1 VTKSNL
7 IYLTLSLIF
16 LMLTNE
22 YVGINKSFDS
32 FSDQSYYFRI
42 LQSSPEFPGENIGS
56 NQGQRFTIIYLIGV
70 LLNFFNLKAYW
81 YSIFIILNLSVITL
95 SIYMFVKLI
104 GNFEK
109 KINQNFKFILCLIIL
124 FNPYFFR
131 VSIYAPLMINDYI
144 FVLGILLLM
153 YSIHSDKNFLTY
165 FSILLCS
172 LSRQTSMILVPVLFF
187 LYIYEGLIY
196 KKFNQIKY
204 LISILLITLIFLIT
218 HKISSSFSF
227 DSNYSNYILGI
238 FYSDFN
244 FKDNLLMFIRI
255 FFSNYIVFIF
265 LIWLILYFKSEN
277 LFNKIKN
284 NKLSIISLIVSLG
297 IWSQPILAGPSFT
310 LGNEA
315 RLTIMA
321 LPIFLIFFTSLFN
334 NGLSL
339 DKYEMKVVYFLL
351 LISSLHH
358 KYSILNIFEF
368 RNFVLP
374 VLTLPIICF
383 LFYLV
388 IIKKKL
394 T

>member
-1 VTKSNL
+1 MTKSNL
-7 IYLTLSLIF
+7 IYLFLSSLI

-22 YVGINKSFDS
+22 YVGINESFDS
-32 FSDQSYYFRI
+32 FSDQTYYFQI
-42 LQSSPEFPGENIGS
+42 LQSSPEFPSEKIGS
-56 NQGQRFTIIYLIGV
+56 NQGQRFTIIYLIGI
-70 LLNFFNLKAYW
+70 LLNSFNLKDYW
-81 YSIFIILNLSVITL
+81 YSIFIILNLTIITY
-95 SIYMFVKLI
+95 SIYIFIKLI

-109 KINQNFKFILCLIIL
+109 KLNQNFKFILCLIIL

-144 FVLGILLLM
+144 FVLGILLLI
-153 YSIHSDKNFLTY
+153 YSIFFNNNFLTY
-165 FSILLCS
+165 FSIILCS
-172 LSRQTSMILVPVLFF
+172 LSRQTSMILVPILFF
-187 LYIYEGLIY
+187 LYIYEGIIY

-204 LISILLITLIFLIT
+204 LICILLITLIFFIT
-218 HKISSSFSF
+218 YKISSSFSL

-244 FKDNLLMFIRI
+244 FKDNILMFVRI
-255 FFSNYIVFIF
+255 FFSNYIIFIF
-265 LIWLILYFKSEN
+265 LAWLLINFKSEN
-277 LFNKIKN
+277 LGNKIKK
-284 NKLSIISLIVSLG
+284 NKISIISLIVSLG
-297 IWSQPILAGPSFT
+297 IWSQPILAGPFFT

-334 NGLSL
+334 NGLNL
-339 DKYEMKVVYFLL
+339 NKYETIIVYFLL
-351 LISSLHH
+351 FISSFHH
-358 KYSILNIFEF
+358 KYSILNIFDF
-368 RNFVLP
+368 TNFLVL
-374 VLTLPIICF
+374 VFTLPIICY

>member
-1 VTKSNL
+1 
-7 IYLTLSLIF
+7 
-16 LMLTNE
+16 M
-22 YVGINKSFDS
+22 
-32 FSDQSYYFRI
+32 
-42 LQSSPEFPGENIGS
+42 
-56 NQGQRFTIIYLIGV
+56 
-70 LLNFFNLKAYW
+70 
-81 YSIFIILNLSVITL
+81 
-95 SIYMFVKLI
+95 
-104 GNFEK
+104 
-109 KINQNFKFILCLIIL
+109 
-124 FNPYFFR
+124 
-131 VSIYAPLMINDYI
+131 
-144 FVLGILLLM
+144 
-153 YSIHSDKNFLTY
+153 
-165 FSILLCS
+165 
-172 LSRQTSMILVPVLFF
+172 
-187 LYIYEGLIY
+187 YIYEGLIY